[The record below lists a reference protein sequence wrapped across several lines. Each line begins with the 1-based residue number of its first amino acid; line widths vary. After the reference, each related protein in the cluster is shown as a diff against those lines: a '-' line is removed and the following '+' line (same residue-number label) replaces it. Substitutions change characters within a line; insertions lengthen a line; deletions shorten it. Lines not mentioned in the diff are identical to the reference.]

1 MKTKHIKLLVIIAS
15 VVIAGIFA
23 FKKSTDS
30 GDAGE
35 LTIASGTE
43 TAGPGSGETE
53 ESVTDLSEY
62 TAYICGEVK
71 TPGVY
76 RVNAGGRIS
85 ELVEKAG
92 GVTED
97 ADMTSVN
104 LAREVT
110 DGEQIII
117 GSLKSGAASAGGEQ
131 TPGAGAVVSAEGSL
145 VNINTADKARLMTL
159 PGIGEVRAEAIIS
172 YRNENGSFK
181 TKEDIKKVSGIK
193 EGSFEKIRDLITV

>member
-1 MKTKHIKLLVIIAS
+1 MKTKQIKLLVIIAS
-15 VVIAGIFA
+15 VVVAGIFA
-23 FKKSTDS
+23 FKKSSDS
-30 GDAGE
+30 GNAGE
-35 LTIASGTE
+35 LVISDAGKKVEADSANAAEPE
-43 TAGPGSGETE
+43 TFAAT
-53 ESVTDLSEY
+53 Y

-76 RVNAGGRIS
+76 SVNAGDRIS
-85 ELVEKAG
+85 QLVEKAG

-117 GSLKSGAASAGGEQ
+117 GSLKGGIGSVEAGQGTGTAASTG
-131 TPGAGAVVSAEGSL
+131 SAL
-145 VNINTADKARLMTL
+145 VNINIADKAQLMTL

-181 TKEDIKKVSGIK
+181 TKEDLKKVSGIK
-193 EGSFEKIRDLITV
+193 DGSFEKIKDLITV